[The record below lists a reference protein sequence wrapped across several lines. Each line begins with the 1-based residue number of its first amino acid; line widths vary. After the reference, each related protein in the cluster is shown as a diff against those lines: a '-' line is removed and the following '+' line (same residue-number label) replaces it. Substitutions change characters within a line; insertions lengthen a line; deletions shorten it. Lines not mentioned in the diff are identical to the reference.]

1 MDRKVPKH
9 ESRIDARRPAGA
21 PLSVPSVLLTVAIFA
36 CRADCQSGKDEEEPR
51 LRKTKNLHFH
61 AASLF
66 IRAYWCQFVGL
77 PGKKTLCPR
86 IARIDT
92 NSVLLEHESTL
103 INANAFLSAKP

>member
-1 MDRKVPKH
+1 REHSKSSYKQTKRTTDDTDAMDRKVPKH

-77 PGKKTLCPR
+77 PGKKNSLP
-86 IARIDT
+86 T
-92 NSVLLEHESTL
+92 NST
-103 INANAFLSAKP
+103 N